1 MRYFILLL
9 IVTIG
14 AFWLGSYAFE
24 HSVDVSVK
32 WGDWGNITLT
42 STTVLIGAVLGFLAL
57 YTVIALLRTIF
68 GLRKRIQN
76 YKQAKLSNKAS
87 EELTQGLI
95 HFTEGHWEQS
105 EKTLM
110 NTVKHSEAPLL
121 NYLAAARSAHIQ
133 GYTERRDAYLKTA
146 TDLGEDAQTAVSV
159 SQAEMQFSCGQI
171 EQARATLINQLEA
184 TPKHPYA
191 NKLLAKV
198 YYKQE
203 DWNNLFALLPDL
215 NKEDLQRNNLFEK
228 YEESALSGVFHTLA
242 HKKDLSQLQALW
254 KKLPTEIKNKPQ
266 SLLLYCEALANAG
279 DDSGSNKLL
288 IVSLNK
294 NWDESLAERYGLIE
308 HPALGSAIKQGEKW
322 LADHPRSPM
331 LLLALARINRQ
342 YQLWGK
348 SKSYYNTS
356 LNFSPSVSVYL
367 ELAELLDE
375 LNEDE
380 NAQTCYKLGLNYS
393 IHKKGEMF
401 NLKSSSK
408 GVDPTLAVVP
418 DIDEAIANTST

>member
-24 HSVDVSVK
+24 HSVDVNIK

-42 STTVLIGAVLGFLAL
+42 STTVLIGAVLGFLAI
-57 YTVIALLRTIF
+57 YVVIAILRAIF

-76 YKQAKLSNKAS
+76 YKQAKLSSKAS
-87 EELTQGLI
+87 QELTQGLI

-105 EKTLM
+105 EKILM
-110 NTVKHSEAPLL
+110 NTVEHSEAPLL

-146 TDLGEDAQTAVSV
+146 TDLGEEAQTAVSV
-159 SQAEMQFSCGQI
+159 SQAEMQFTCGQI
-171 EQARATLINQLEA
+171 EQARATLINQLEV

-215 NKEDLQRNNLFEK
+215 NKEDLQRNNLFEE
-228 YEESALSGVFHTLA
+228 YEESALVGVLHSLA
-242 HKKDLSQLQALW
+242 HKKDLPQLQTLW
-254 KKLPTEIKNKPQ
+254 KKLPADVKNKPQ

-279 DDSGSNKLL
+279 DDNGSNKLL
-288 IVSLNK
+288 ITSLNK
-294 NWDESLAERYGLIE
+294 NWDESLAKRYGLIE
-308 HPALGSAIKQGEKW
+308 HSNLGSAIKQGEKW
-322 LADHPRSPM
+322 LVEHHRSPM
-331 LLLALARINRQ
+331 LLLALARINRK

-356 LNFSPSVSVYL
+356 LNLSPSTSVYL
-367 ELAELLDE
+367 ELAELLEE
-375 LNEDE
+375 LSEYE
-380 NAQTCYKLGLNYS
+380 NAQACYKLGLNYS
-393 IHKKGEMF
+393 IHKKGEIF

-408 GVDPTLAVVP
+408 GIDPTLAVVP
-418 DIDEAIANTST
+418 DIEEAIANTST